1 MGVYANRFI
10 QSAKPELERNFHRD
24 TELGYEPDADGFLR
38 VVEHGSPSPLIRWH
52 QHEEYELHL
61 ITSTRGKMFVGDHIG
76 TFEPGNLVLTGPRL
90 PHNWITTD
98 YEVGEAALERDRC
111 LIFLDEPIRHAAQL
125 MPELRTIFPLL
136 ERAKSGIEFIGISDR
151 VARHLDRIRDACGM
165 RRLSIFL
172 ELFSELAQHPDYRLL
187 SSGSIDSSIDSK
199 DQSRISDIVGY
210 ISDNYHQPLCMAEI
224 AERYGMSESGFSRYF
239 RKETGNSFTDFV
251 NRLRVT
257 KACHLLM
264 ETDKYI
270 STICYEVGYNTVA
283 NFNRRF
289 AELRGMTPTAFRQ
302 QSKLRL
308 LHAQAGINR

>member
-1 MGVYANRFI
+1 MGSYANGFVK
-10 QSAKPELERNFHRD
+10 AVKPELERNFHRD
-24 TELGYEPDADGFLR
+24 TELGYEPEIDGFLR
-38 VVEHGSPSPLIRWH
+38 FVEHGSPSPLIRWH

-61 ITSTRGKMFVGDHIG
+61 ITATRGKVFVGDYIG
-76 TFEPGNLVLTGPRL
+76 SFEPGNLILTGPRL

-98 YEVGEAALERDRC
+98 YEQGQAAPERDRC
-111 LIFLDEPIRHAAQL
+111 LIFLDDPVRQAAEW
-125 MPELRTIFPLL
+125 MPEMRSIFPLL
-136 ERAKSGIEFIGISDR
+136 ERAKSGIEFYGISDD
-151 VARHLDRIRDACGM
+151 VAQHLDKIKESQGA
-165 RRLSIFL
+165 RRLAAFMD
-172 ELFSELAQHPDYRLL
+172 LFSDLAQHADYRLL
-187 SSGSIDSSIDSK
+187 STRPIDSSSDRFN
-199 DQSRISDIVGY
+199 QSRISEIVGY
-210 ISDNYHQPLCMAEI
+210 ISENYDQPLCMAEV

-289 AELRGMTPTAFRQ
+289 SELRGMTPTVFRK
-302 QSKLRL
+302 QSQLRL
-308 LHAQAGINR
+308 LHS

>member
-1 MGVYANRFI
+1 MGSYRGNLVRAGR
-10 QSAKPELERNFHRD
+10 PELERDYQRGV
-24 TELGYEPDADGFLR
+24 ELGYEPEIDGFLR
-38 VVEHGSPSPLIRWH
+38 FVEHGSPSPLIRWH

-61 ITSTRGKMFVGDHIG
+61 ITATRGKMFVGDHIG

-98 YEVGEAALERDRC
+98 YEEGEAAAKRDRC
-111 LIFLDEPIRHAAQL
+111 LIFLDEPIRKSAEL
-125 MPELRTIFPLL
+125 MPEMRTILPLL
-136 ERAKSGIEFIGISDR
+136 ERSKSGIEFFGISDR
-151 VARHLDRIRDACGM
+151 VSEYLDKIRDTEGVS
-165 RRLSIFL
+165 RLAVFL
-172 ELFSELAQHPDYRLL
+172 ELFNELSQHSDYRLL
-187 SSGSIDSSIDSK
+187 SSAPIESSSDSR
-199 DQSRISDIVGY
+199 DQSRISEIVGY
-210 ISDNYHQPLCMAEI
+210 ISDNYHQPLCMTEI
-224 AERYGMSESGFSRYF
+224 ADRYGMSESGFSRYF

-289 AELRGMTPTAFRQ
+289 SELRDMTPSEFRKQ
-302 QSKLRL
+302 AKLRY
-308 LHAQAGINR
+308 LHS

>member
-1 MGVYANRFI
+1 MGSYRSGFT
-10 QSAKPELERNFHRD
+10 STGKPELERNFHRD
-24 TELGYEPDADGFLR
+24 TELGYEPEVDGFLR
-38 VVEHGSPSPLIRWH
+38 FVEHGSPSPLIRWH

-61 ITSTRGKMFVGDHIG
+61 ITATRGKMFVGDYIG
-76 TFEPGNLVLTGPRL
+76 SFEPGNLVFTGPRI

-98 YEVGEAALERDRC
+98 YEEGEAAQQRDRC
-111 LIFLDEPIRHAAQL
+111 LIFLDEPIRRASEL
-125 MPELRTIFPLL
+125 MPEMRSIFPLL
-136 ERAKSGIEFIGISDR
+136 ERAKSGIEFFGISDR
-151 VARHLDRIRDACGM
+151 VARQLDLIRDTQGV
-165 RRLSIFL
+165 RRLAAFM
-172 ELFSELAQHPDYRLL
+172 ELFSDLAQHNDYRLL
-187 SSGSIDSSIDSK
+187 SSGPLDTSTDLAG
-199 DQSRISDIVGY
+199 QSRISEIVGY
-210 ISDNYHQPLCMAEI
+210 ISDNYHQPLCMAEV

-289 AELRGMTPTAFRQ
+289 SELRDMTPSEFRKQ
-302 QSKLRL
+302 AKQRF
-308 LHAQAGINR
+308 LHS